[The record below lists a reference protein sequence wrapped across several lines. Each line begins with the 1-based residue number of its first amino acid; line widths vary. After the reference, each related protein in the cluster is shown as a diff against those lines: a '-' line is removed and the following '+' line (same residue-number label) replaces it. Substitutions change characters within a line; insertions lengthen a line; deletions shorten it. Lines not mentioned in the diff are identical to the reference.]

1 MTVCN
6 PLAPSPRSSSPV
18 CQKKKIQSWIFNR
31 PPFERNIFSTLGP
44 LWVIKTD
51 RTAASN
57 LNFASIAKQFKQ
69 RAGKY
74 RLLDTSFEP
83 TSIKR
88 LGLTCKPGGWISDLD
103 GSVWV
108 YKDVSLLSSATDCLE
123 KEELKSLETSS
134 NKNESFSGLSWFAG
148 NLPGTEASRMQ

>member
-1 MTVCN
+1 MSAT
-6 PLAPSPRSSSPV
+6 
-18 CQKKKIQSWIFNR
+18 F
-31 PPFERNIFSTLGP
+31 FSTLGP
-44 LWVIKTD
+44 LLVIKTD
-51 RTAASN
+51 RTAAST

-74 RLLDTSFEP
+74 RLLDTSFEA
-83 TSIKR
+83 TSLKR
-88 LGLTCKPGGWISDLD
+88 LGLTCKPGGWISGLD
-103 GSVWV
+103 GSVCV

-123 KEELKSLETSS
+123 KEELKSFETNS